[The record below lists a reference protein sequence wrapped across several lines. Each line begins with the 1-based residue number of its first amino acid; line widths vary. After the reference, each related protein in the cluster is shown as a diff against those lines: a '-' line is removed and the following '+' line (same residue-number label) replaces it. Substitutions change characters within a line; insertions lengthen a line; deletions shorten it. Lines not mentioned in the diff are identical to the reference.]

1 MGEENKK
8 KVHWMKNV
16 KKVARV
22 QYDSDD
28 SLCYWLI
35 HYKEKCSDWAAKMSY
50 LQETYFNRKA
60 EKAWK

>member
-1 MGEENKK
+1 MIFLNHTLGKGSVMGEENKK

-35 HYKEKCSDWAAKMSY
+35 HYKEKCSD
-50 LQETYFNRKA
+50 
-60 EKAWK
+60 

>member
-22 QYDSDD
+22 RYDSDG
-28 SLCYWLI
+28 SMCYWLI
-35 HYKEKCSDWAAKMSY
+35 HYKEKCSD
-50 LQETYFNRKA
+50 
-60 EKAWK
+60 